1 MHKEYQMSR
10 NTQSY
15 HLTGNRA
22 DQRNTARDI
31 SKGNYVSA
39 IRYSV
44 YKESDRKNIQ
54 RKVFVGKSMLQYLHA
69 NKMKVITMLT
79 GAGKTH
85 GAFNILLPQ
94 LIDDTK
100 KDAVKLVI
108 YVVPQQGLI
117 NQTEVRN
124 IARNNPYYAMYNTV
138 ILDGIDED
146 DKELIR
152 ADHIQDELEK
162 GKLVI
167 VLMTD
172 AMLSSRIDELIP
184 VFEEQGR
191 RLAFLRDEIHWG
203 GHSTPAWAAQAVG
216 VLNKNY
222 KGQTVKVI
230 DFLLDN
236 VTPYVFGFTATPTP
250 EHKEIGSKRFVI
262 VNEWI
267 SPSEFVT
274 CTKHFSNEIEWI
286 PYRDFDAQ
294 MNALRYRITMM
305 QVWKHETKKAI
316 TKKISELHSNN
327 DKESIS
333 TLKNITYKQ
342 TMLIR
347 AETKGEENTTFDNV
361 RDELFKGGL
370 PVEAKIVTANAKEG
384 WSAYNSNGRPVAG
397 AMHSTGW
404 LDYANDPEN
413 EFVILIVINM
423 GTMGVNIPSL
433 RECFYLRS
441 SDVTNDQGLIVK
453 SVLQFLGRFSRLWL
467 GGLTFEQIKLLDP
480 ETQLLIWNT
489 FNVCYRT
496 IVDTDANIE
505 ANEIFD
511 ADYAVLTDELDAHL
525 VDVPQQSGSINP
537 SDNADSLE
545 DTIDTLLDSTSV
557 VDSDHFGSKDRIKGE
572 KELFLD
578 ELEEDNDLVEKKLKI
593 KKVLENA

>member
-1 MHKEYQMSR
+1 MSR
-10 NTQSY
+10 NTRSSHQSY

-22 DQRNTARDI
+22 DQRNTAKDI

-39 IRYSV
+39 IRYSI

-54 RKVFVGKSMLQYLHA
+54 RKLFVGKNMLANLH
-69 NKMKVITMLT
+69 KDIMKVVIMLT

-85 GAFNILLPQ
+85 GAFNMLLPQ

-100 KDAVKLVI
+100 KDAVKLVV

-138 ILDGIDED
+138 IIDGIDD
-146 DKELIR
+146 NDKELIR
-152 ADHIQDELEK
+152 AAHIQNELER

-172 AMLSSRIDELIP
+172 SMLNSRIGELLP

-191 RLAFLRDEIHWG
+191 RLAFLRDELHWG
-203 GHSTPAWAAQAVG
+203 GHSDAVWAAQAVG
-216 VLNKNY
+216 VFNPKY

-250 EHKEIGSKRFVI
+250 EQLKLGSKRFVV
-262 VNEWI
+262 VNDWI
-267 SPSEFVT
+267 SPSEFLT
-274 CTKHFSNEIEWI
+274 CTKHFKNEIDWI
-286 PYRDFDAQ
+286 PHRDFDEQ
-294 MNALRYRITMM
+294 MEACRCRIAEMM
-305 QVWKHETKKAI
+305 IWKRNTKKAI
-316 TKKISELHSNN
+316 TKRIAELDSNN

-333 TLKNITYKQ
+333 TLKDITYKQ

-347 AETKGEENTTFDNV
+347 CESKGEENTTFDIV
-361 RDELFKGGL
+361 RDELFKGSL
-370 PVEAKIVTANAKEG
+370 PAEAKIVTANAKEG
-384 WSAYNSNGRPVAG
+384 WVAYDSNGKVLTG
-397 AMHSTGW
+397 ARLGTGW

-441 SDVTNDQGLIVK
+441 SELTNDQGLIVK

-467 GGLTFEQIKLLDP
+467 GGLTFDQVKLLDP

-489 FNVCYRT
+489 FNVCHRT
-496 IVDTDANIE
+496 FVDTDPNIV

-537 SDNADSLE
+537 SDDADSLE
-545 DTIDTLLDSTSV
+545 DTIDTLLDSSDV
-557 VDSDHFGSKDRIKGE
+557 VDNDPFDSKNRIKTDQ
-572 KELFLD
+572 ELYFD
-578 ELEEDNDLVEKKLKI
+578 ELEEDNYLVEKNKRIEKI
-593 KKVLENA
+593 LEDA